1 VRAHPIAA
9 ETERAASPSLLG
21 LASSCFVGDLDGA
34 AGTLAKH
41 AASSTGGYACLCNV
55 HVLTQA
61 LDEASI
67 FHAVDGAALRFPDG
81 EPVAWLL
88 RRMGYDRAR
97 RIGGPD
103 LFPRVLGEGR
113 SMGLRHF
120 LVGSTESTLAGVRRA
135 MVDRYAGVDV
145 VGTGSLPFADEPAV
159 EDSLV
164 DTILEA
170 RVHVVWVALG
180 APKQELWMA
189 RAAPRMTG
197 VTLVGVGAAFDF
209 LAGTKRRAPVSMQ
222 RAGLEWL
229 HRLASEPHRLTGR
242 YVRSNTEFIVRTG
255 LELGRRRLGGRRR

>member
-1 VRAHPIAA
+1 MDSIATDM
-9 ETERAASPSLLG
+9 ETAGSPSLLG
-21 LASSCFVGDLDGA
+21 LASRCFVGDLDDA
-34 AGTLAKH
+34 AEALANH
-41 AASSTGGYACLCNV
+41 AASAAGGYACLCNV

-61 LDEASI
+61 LDDASI
-67 FHAVDGAALRFPDG
+67 LHAVDGAALRFPDG

-88 RRMGYDRAR
+88 RRMGYDRAQ

-120 LVGSTESTLAGVRRA
+120 FVGSTESTLAGVRRA

-145 VGTGSLPFADEPAV
+145 VGTRSLPFAGEPAV

-164 DTILEA
+164 ETILDA

-189 RAAPRMTG
+189 RAAPRMPG

-209 LAGTKRRAPVSMQ
+209 LAGTKRRAPVPMQ

-229 HRLASEPHRLTGR
+229 HRLASEPRRLTAR
-242 YVRSNTEFIVRTG
+242 YVRSNTTFMVRTG
-255 LELGRRRLGGRRR
+255 LELGRRRLGSHR